1 MIIKNKLE
9 SIKKINEL
17 CLNKFPEQLFRS
29 GEEIKVQE
37 FLEKYPAK
45 FYAIRDK
52 SKACGIFKLKV
63 SSENVLAEIKD
74 YNLFTINVSSYN
86 YVENPLVNTNIE
98 IATVNAEKNSFKFFI
113 KYLS

>member
-29 GEEIKVQE
+29 GEEIKVLE

-52 SKACGIFKLKV
+52 SKACGTFKLKV
-63 SSENVLAEIKD
+63 SSEDVLAEIKD
-74 YNLFTINVSSYN
+74 YNLFNEHIYLGTSEELDMSKVTMLNCNV
-86 YVENPLVNTNIE
+86 I
-98 IATVNAEKNSFKFFI
+98 
-113 KYLS
+113 